1 MTDTPWRITLADVVL
16 DERERS
22 AVDEVLRSGWLSM
35 GPITERFEG
44 EFSRYLGGGQ
54 AVAVTNGTAALHLA
68 AATLGI
74 GPGDE
79 VICPTLTFVATA
91 AAMLQAGAEVRF
103 ADSTSLDDFSIDPA
117 EIDRL
122 VTERTKAVVVMHY
135 GGFPVDMDAIRAA
148 AARHEL
154 LVIEDAAHALG
165 SELDGEP
172 CGRLGDAG
180 CFSFFPNKNMTTGE
194 GGMVVFH
201 EEEAGAAARRLRSHA
216 MTTLTWDRHRG
227 HATGY
232 DVTGLGFNYRIDEI
246 RAALGSV
253 QISRIDELNVVRSKL
268 TDRYRERLE
277 GSAFEVPSFGR
288 RGRSAHHLMVVV
300 SSSRDE
306 RDRVRERLRQLR
318 IQTSVHYPPVH
329 RFSYYRDQKLELP
342 RAEEIAD
349 RLLTLPLHPKLTD
362 SDVDIVCN
370 ALLEHRGG
378 RIRRRP
384 RA

>member
-1 MTDTPWRITLADVVL
+1 VTDTPWRITLADVVL

-22 AVDEVLRSGWLSM
+22 AVDEVLRDGWLSM
-35 GPITERFEG
+35 GPITERFETQ
-44 EFSRYLGGGQ
+44 FSQYLGGGH

-68 AATLGI
+68 AVALGI

-91 AAMLQAGAEVRF
+91 AAMLQAGATVGF
-103 ADSTSLDDFSIDPA
+103 ADSTSVDDFSIDPA

-122 VTERTKAVVVMHY
+122 VTERTKAVVVVHY
-135 GGFPVDMDAIRAA
+135 GGSPADMQAIRAA
-148 AARHEL
+148 AARHGL

-165 SELDGEP
+165 SELDGEL

-194 GGMVVFH
+194 GGMTVFRD
-201 EEEAGAAARRLRSHA
+201 EGVAATARSLRSHA

-232 DVTGLGFNYRIDEI
+232 DVVDLGFNYRIDEI

-253 QISRIDELNVVRSKL
+253 QITRMDELNEARSKL
-268 TDRYRERLE
+268 ADRYRDRLA
-277 GSAFEVPSFGR
+277 GSAFSIPSFGR
-288 RGRSAHHLMVVV
+288 RGRSAHHLAVVV
-300 SSSRDE
+300 ASSPDE
-306 RDRVRERLRQLR
+306 RDRARERLRQLR

-329 RFSYYRDQKLELP
+329 RFSYYRDQNLELP
-342 RAEEIAD
+342 RAEQIAD
-349 RLLTLPLHPKLTD
+349 RVVTLPLHPKL
-362 SDVDIVCN
+362 SQADVDTVCD
-370 ALLEHRGG
+370 ALLDRN
-378 RIRRRP
+378 
-384 RA
+384 

>member
-1 MTDTPWRITLADVVL
+1 MTDAPWRITLADVVL
-16 DERERS
+16 DEHERS
-22 AVDEVLRSGWLSM
+22 AVDEVLRDGWLSM
-35 GPITERFEG
+35 GPITERFEA
-44 EFSRYLGGGQ
+44 EFSRYLGGGH

-68 AATLGI
+68 AVALGI

-91 AAMLQAGAEVRF
+91 AAMLQAGAKVRF
-103 ADSTSLDDFSIDPA
+103 ADSTSLEDFSIDSA

-135 GGFPVDMDAIRAA
+135 GGFPVDIDAIRAA
-148 AARHEL
+148 AARHGL

-165 SELDGEP
+165 SVLDGEQ

-194 GGMVVFH
+194 GGMIVFR
-201 EEEAGAAARRLRSHA
+201 EEDAAAAARRLRSHA

-232 DVTGLGFNYRIDEI
+232 DVVDLGFNYRIDEI

-253 QISRIDELNVVRSKL
+253 QISRMDELIGARAKL
-268 TDRYRERLE
+268 ADRYRDRLA

-288 RGRSAHHLMVVV
+288 RGRSAHHLAVVV
-300 SSSRDE
+300 ASSADE
-306 RDRVRERLRQLR
+306 RERARERLRQLR

-349 RLLTLPLHPKLTD
+349 RVVTLPLHPKLID
-362 SDVDIVCN
+362 ADVDIVCD
-370 ALLEHRGG
+370 ALLERD
-378 RIRRRP
+378 
-384 RA
+384 

>member
-1 MTDTPWRITLADVVL
+1 VTDSPWRIALADVVL

-22 AVDEVLRSGWLSM
+22 AVDEVLRGGWLSM
-35 GPITERFEG
+35 GPITERFEA
-44 EFSRYLGGGQ
+44 EFSEYLGGGQ

-68 AATLGI
+68 AVALGI

-91 AAMLQAGAEVRF
+91 AAMLQTGAKVRF

-122 VTERTKAVVVMHY
+122 VTERTKAVVVVHY
-135 GGFPVDMDAIRAA
+135 GGFPADMAAIRAA
-148 AARHEL
+148 AARHGL

-180 CFSFFPNKNMTTGE
+180 CFSFFPNKNMTTAE
-194 GGMVVFH
+194 GGIVVFRD
-201 EEEAGAAARRLRSHA
+201 EDAAAAARLLRSHA

-232 DVTGLGFNYRIDEI
+232 DVVGLGFNYRIDEI

-253 QISRIDELNVVRSKL
+253 QITRMDELNETRAKL
-268 TDRYRERLE
+268 ADRYRDRLA
-277 GSAFEVPSFGR
+277 GSAFAVPTFGR
-288 RGRSAHHLMVVV
+288 RGRSAHHLEAVVA
-300 SSSRDE
+300 SSTDE
-306 RDRVRERLRQLR
+306 RERARERLRELR

-329 RFSYYRDQKLELP
+329 RFSYYRDETIELS

-349 RLLTLPLHPKLTD
+349 RVVTLPLHPKLTD
-362 SDVDIVCN
+362 TDVDIVCD
-370 ALLEHRGG
+370 ALLERD
-378 RIRRRP
+378 
-384 RA
+384 

>member
-1 MTDTPWRITLADVVL
+1 VTDTPWRITLADVVL
-16 DERERS
+16 GERERS
-22 AVDEVLRSGWLSM
+22 AVDEVLRGGWLSM
-35 GPITERFEG
+35 GPITEHFEA
-44 EFSRYLGGGQ
+44 EFSQYLGGGQ

-68 AATLGI
+68 AAALGI

-91 AAMLQAGAEVRF
+91 AAMLQTGAEIRF

-122 VTERTKAVVVMHY
+122 VTQRTKAVVVVHY

-148 AARHEL
+148 AAKHGL

-165 SELDGEP
+165 SELDGDP
-172 CGRLGDAG
+172 CGRLGEAG

-194 GGMVVFH
+194 GGMVVFR
-201 EEEAGAAARRLRSHA
+201 EEDAGAVARRLRSHA

-232 DVTGLGFNYRIDEI
+232 DVVDLGFNYRIDEI

-253 QISRIDELNVVRSKL
+253 QISRIDALNEARSELA
-268 TDRYRERLE
+268 DRYRDRLA
-277 GSAFEVPSFGR
+277 GSAFAVPTFGR
-288 RGRSAHHLMVVV
+288 RGRSANHLAVVV
-300 SSSRDE
+300 ASSLDE
-306 RDRVRERLRQLR
+306 RERARERLRQLR

-329 RFSYYRDQKLELP
+329 RFSYYRGQAVELP

-349 RLLTLPLHPKLTD
+349 RVITLPLHPKLTEA
-362 SDVDIVCN
+362 DVDIVCD
-370 ALLEHRGG
+370 ALLERD
-378 RIRRRP
+378 
-384 RA
+384 

>member
-35 GPITERFEG
+35 GPITERFEA
-44 EFSRYLGGGQ
+44 EFSAYLGGGH

-68 AATLGI
+68 AVALGI

-91 AAMLQAGAEVRF
+91 AAMLQTSAKVRF
-103 ADSTSLDDFSIDPA
+103 GDSTSLDDFSLDPA

-122 VTERTKAVVVMHY
+122 VTERTKAVVVVHY
-135 GGFPVDMDAIRAA
+135 GGFPVDMDAIHAA
-148 AARHEL
+148 AAKHGL

-194 GGMVVFH
+194 GGMVVFRD
-201 EEEAGAAARRLRSHA
+201 EDAATAARSLRSHA

-232 DVTGLGFNYRIDEI
+232 DVVDLGFNYRIDEI

-253 QISRIDELNVVRSKL
+253 QISRMSELNAARTKL
-268 TDRYRERLE
+268 ADRYGDRLA
-277 GSAFEVPSFGR
+277 GSAFAVPSFGR
-288 RGRSAHHLMVVV
+288 RGRSAHHLEVVV
-300 SSSRDE
+300 ASSLDE
-306 RDRVRERLRQLR
+306 RDRARERLRQLR

-329 RFSYYRDQKLELP
+329 RFSYYRDQTLELP
-342 RAEEIAD
+342 RAEEIAE
-349 RLLTLPLHPKLTD
+349 RIVTLPLHPRLAAAD
-362 SDVDIVCN
+362 IDVVCD
-370 ALLEHRGG
+370 ALLELD
-378 RIRRRP
+378 
-384 RA
+384 